1 MGTSQSISPG
11 VAGDPSWGKT
21 SSSISNLANR
31 IDKENANPSIL
42 HNSKY
47 QQKRTNSFKKTL
59 SNYIKAA
66 GGKSSMSSG
75 SSSKGGKA
83 AISTA
88 RSLGGVLYR
97 SSQGEFNDYVAKSG
111 FENIQNKS
119 KSDLVHFLMEDLC
132 GPTNN
137 FDEAA
142 AKAALNEF
150 LEQILEGTED
160 AKDVEDALN
169 ESVQDQ
175 GIDNLLVDYF
185 GFYVFEHL
193 YEMFEERLFASKGEK
208 LCNQTMGEIKDFVFS
223 EIKVLN
229 DNTKLSSIDWEQSSK
244 HDSIVKNIF
253 SNVIEI
259 FE

>member
-1 MGTSQSISPG
+1 MGTSQSINPG
-11 VAGDPSWGKT
+11 VAGDPNWGKT

-31 IDKENANPSIL
+31 IDKENADPNLLS
-42 HNSKY
+42 NAKY
-47 QQKRTNSFKKTL
+47 QQKRPNSFKKIL
-59 SNYIKAA
+59 SNYIKAG
-66 GGKSSMSSG
+66 GGKKSMSSG

-88 RSLGGVLYR
+88 KSLGGVLY
-97 SSQGEFNDYVAKSG
+97 SASQGEFNDYISNNG
-111 FENIQNKS
+111 FANIQTKS

-137 FDEAA
+137 FDEGA

-150 LEQILEGTED
+150 LEKILDGTED
-160 AKDVEDALN
+160 AKDVEAVLDGN
-169 ESVQDQ
+169 VQDQ

-185 GFYVFEHL
+185 GFYIFEHL
-193 YEMFEERLFASKGEK
+193 YQPIQERLFDSKGEK
-208 LCNQTMGEIKDFVFS
+208 LCNQTMGEIKDFIFS
-223 EIKVLN
+223 ELQVLN
-229 DNTKLSSIDWEQSSK
+229 GQDKMSSINWNDSSS

-253 SNVIEI
+253 NNVIEI

>member
-1 MGTSQSISPG
+1 MGTSQSINPG
-11 VAGDPSWGKT
+11 VAGDPNWGKT

-31 IDKENANPSIL
+31 IDKENADPNL
-42 HNSKY
+42 LNNAKY
-47 QQKRTNSFKKTL
+47 QQKRQNSFKKTL

-83 AISTA
+83 AIATA
-88 RSLGGVLYR
+88 KSLGGVLY
-97 SSQGEFNDYVAKSG
+97 SASLGGFNEYVSKRG
-111 FENIQNKS
+111 FADIQSKS

-137 FDEAA
+137 FDEGA

-150 LEQILEGTED
+150 LEKILEGTED
-160 AKDVEDALN
+160 AEDVEAALG

-185 GFYVFEHL
+185 GFYIFEHL
-193 YEMFEERLFASKGEK
+193 YEMFEERLFTSKGEK
-208 LCNQTMGEIKDFVFS
+208 LCNQTMGEIKDFIFS
-223 EIKVLN
+223 ELQVLN
-229 DNTKLSSIDWEQSSK
+229 DQDKMSSINWSDSSN
-244 HDSIVKNIF
+244 HDSIVNNIF
-253 SNVIEI
+253 NNVIEI